1 MIYVPETIK
10 SALSAL
16 ALNKV
21 RTFLTMLGVI
31 IGVFSV
37 VALVAVVQGFQNY
50 ITDQFESLGSNLILV
65 TRKISQDHDPGR
77 TFMGNRLSLK
87 NVDTINLYVGDKISV
102 VTPSIRIAKVADYKS
117 KAYSGTV
124 VGGNYQSYSVYG
136 LETELGSYS
145 TKADDSQKANE
156 GFISSEVQQK

>member
-65 TRKISQDHDPGR
+65 TPKMSQDHDPGR

-102 VTPSIRIAKVADYKS
+102 VTPSIRIAKVAEYKS
-117 KAYSGTV
+117 KVTSEEIKDWIQSQLNTIDEKDTGTYI
-124 VGGNYQSYSVYG
+124 NQIIQEITYG
-136 LETELGSYS
+136 R
-145 TKADDSQKANE
+145 K
-156 GFISSEVQQK
+156 I